1 MADQRT
7 KHLRRL
13 RRLLSS
19 ARRWSVLGGGLAG
32 ATAVLVPYD
41 GLGLGDAG
49 WAAGA
54 GASVALAI
62 WRWRDYR
69 EMKALPVPEP
79 TDPATA
85 AAELRRKVVSA
96 VSSVPAGQTAITEL
110 RRQRARMKY
119 RGLAVAPLWMRL
131 DRASMTFA
139 GIAPRLNG
147 VAADAVVEAAAAERT
162 LYDLV
167 ERAAHVERTMKT
179 IPGLPAGTAG
189 VADSRHGLAAAH
201 QDLMGQI
208 TEGVVAYER
217 LVAAGAGYIAEDG
230 RMSGKF
236 LDPAATRLTEAADL
250 LRGVSAGLAD
260 LRTNMP

>member
-13 RRLLSS
+13 RRLLGS
-19 ARRWSVLGGGLAG
+19 ARRWSVIGGGLAG
-32 ATAVLVPYD
+32 ATAILVPYE
-41 GLGLGDAG
+41 GLGVGDAG

-54 GASVALAI
+54 GAAVALAV
-62 WRWRDYR
+62 WRWRDFR

-96 VSSVPAGQTAITEL
+96 VSSVPAGQSAITEL
-110 RRQRARMKY
+110 RRHRARLKY

-139 GIAPRLNG
+139 GIAPRLHG
-147 VAADAVVEAAAAERT
+147 IAADAVLEAATAERT
-162 LYDLV
+162 LNDLV
-167 ERAAHVERTMKT
+167 ERAATVERTMKT
-179 IPGLPAGTAG
+179 IPGLPSGTDGA
-189 VADSRHGLAAAH
+189 VDSRQGLAAAH
-201 QDLMGQI
+201 VDLMGQI
-208 TEGVVAYER
+208 TEGVTAYER
-217 LVAAGAGYIAEDG
+217 LVAAGASFVAEDG
-230 RMSGKF
+230 RMGAKF
-236 LDPAATRLTEAADL
+236 MDPAAARLTEAADL

-260 LRTNMP
+260 LRTQMP